1 MLCASCSAE
10 PCSWARG
17 ASADPTA
24 QVLPSLLCGCEDSP
38 WVWAGGG
45 SVAPAQPPWQGRSQS
60 DREQPCFP
68 NLTLPCPVLPRKEVC
83 GV

>member
-24 QVLPSLLCGCEDSP
+24 QVFSSLCGCEDSSR
-38 WVWAGGG
+38 VWAMEE
-45 SVAPAQPPWQGRSQS
+45 PWPRLSRS
-60 DREQPCFP
+60 DRGEAKATGSSHISQ
-68 NLTLPCPVLPRKEVC
+68 T
-83 GV
+83 